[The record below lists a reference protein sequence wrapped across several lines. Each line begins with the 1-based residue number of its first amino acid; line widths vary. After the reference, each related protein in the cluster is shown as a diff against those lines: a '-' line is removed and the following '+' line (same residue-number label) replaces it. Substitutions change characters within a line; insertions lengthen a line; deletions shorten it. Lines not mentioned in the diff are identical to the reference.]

1 MELYEIEGFLAV
13 AEHLHFGRAAEQLRV
28 SPSRVSQTI
37 GQLERR
43 VGAQLFERT
52 TRRVALTRIG
62 EQLLSDLRPGH
73 ERIQQAVRR
82 AIGAGRGFEGTLTV
96 GFIGAAAGQLCH
108 ATAAGFRTAHPETE
122 LRIRDAQLADGL
134 GWFTSG
140 FDMVLVSRPIDDPAL
155 VHGPALITEPR
166 MLAVSAEHPLAN
178 REQVELENLA
188 GVTLLSVP
196 ETVPRSWVE
205 DHVPTHTPA
214 GRPIAHGRVVH
225 TFQEVLAC
233 IGAGEGAFICGAQVN
248 RFYQRPDIAFVP
260 IAGTPPMQWG
270 FTWRACDESTR
281 IRAFDEAAHAS
292 LGVTTVRPGT
302 STAG

>member
-43 VGAQLFERT
+43 VGAPLFERT

-73 ERIQQAVRR
+73 EQIQQAIRR
-82 AIGAGRGFEGTLTV
+82 AVTAGRGFDGTLTV

-108 ATAAGFRTAHPETE
+108 ATAAKFRAEHPQTE
-122 LRIRDAQLADGL
+122 VHIRDAQLADGL
-134 GWFTSG
+134 RWFTQG
-140 FDMVLVSRPIDDPAL
+140 FDMVLVSRPIDEPGLA
-155 VHGPALITEPR
+155 HGPAIITEPR
-166 MLAVSAEHPLAN
+166 VLAVSTEHPLAQ
-178 REQVELENLA
+178 RDSIGLEDLAEVLLLQV
-188 GVTLLSVP
+188 P
-196 ETVPRSWVE
+196 DTVPRSWIE
-205 DHVPTHTPA
+205 DHSPSHTPS
-214 GRPIAHGRVVH
+214 GRLIPHGRLIR

-233 IGAGEGAFICGAQVN
+233 IGAGEGAFLCGAQVT

-260 IAGTPPMQWG
+260 LRDTPPMEWG
-270 FTWRACDESTR
+270 FAWRACDETAR
-281 IRAFDEAAHAS
+281 IRAFDDMAHN
-292 LGVTTVRPGT
+292 LGT
-302 STAG
+302 